1 VNARLTTGFAVAVLG
16 VVAILIVPLPPPLLD
31 ALLALNVFGS
41 ALVLLIS
48 LRVEEP
54 LEFSAFAPSLLLATL
69 FRLALD
75 VSATRLILT
84 DGHDPGGAGALIPA
98 FGAFVVRGNVVVGL
112 IVFAILITIQ
122 FVVIASGAQ
131 RVAEVC
137 ARFTLDAMPGKQMA
151 IDADLHAGMLDAES
165 ARRKRARVQR
175 EADFYAAMDGAGKFV
190 KGDAIAALVIVVL
203 NLLGGVLV
211 GTLYH
216 GMAPLEAVETFAI
229 LSIGNALLTTL
240 PAFLISTAMGLMVTR
255 VAGDGALGVDLAAQ
269 LLARPDV
276 LRVAAALVFALAF
289 VPAFPGPLFA
299 TMGIVAFGGAL
310 LAERQKRRIEASAR
324 AAGEQRRREAVRRP
338 ETAFGLIGV
347 DALAIDVG
355 ADLFPLLAPPNCDAL
370 LDRVADVRRA
380 LAAETGIVIPGVR
393 LRDDPLRDPR
403 TYALRVRDRAA
414 AEGIVRLDRL
424 IAVAAPEILERVGG
438 EPTTEPVYGLAA
450 RWIAYDDRERA
461 QAAGALTFDAI
472 SIVGSH
478 LAEVARTHA
487 AELFGRQE
495 LQTLVEHVRTFA
507 PTAVKDVGTDVL
519 PLAAAHRAFTHL
531 LRERVWPR
539 DPVAAFEALLDAAA
553 STRDPRELAEAARRA
568 LVPQQLRRDGV
579 RRLRPLIL
587 APDFEA
593 ELTQMWSPDGGLAPD
608 PVTALHVREA
618 LARYAADAACA
629 PHAIVVTAPLRPLLA
644 DFVERTTPAVGV
656 FAYAE
661 LPPELALEPVD
672 VLRTAA
678 GSAAADPVAVHV
690 PADQRARGG
699 RLRRHGGQ
707 REDRQGEG
715 GEEQTSHHD
724 HAFTQKQPYWL
735 QR

>member
-1 VNARLTTGFAVAVLG
+1 MSGKVTSAFAVAVLG
-16 VVAILIVPLPPPLLD
+16 VVAILIVPLAPPLLD

-84 DGHDPGGAGALIPA
+84 QGHEPGGAGALIPA
-98 FGAFVVRGNVVVGL
+98 FGQFVVRGNVIVGL

-122 FVVIASGAQ
+122 FVVIATGAQ

-151 IDADLHAGMLDAES
+151 IDADLHAGLLDADT

-190 KGDAIAALVIVVL
+190 KGDAVAALVIVVL
-203 NLLGGVLV
+203 NLLGGVVV
-211 GTLYH
+211 GAVYH
-216 GMAPLEAVETFAI
+216 GMAPLDAVETFAI

-240 PAFLISTAMGLMVTR
+240 PAFLLSTAMGLMVTR

-269 LLARPDV
+269 LLARPDA
-276 LRVAAALVFALAF
+276 LRVAAVLVFALAF
-289 VPAFPGPLFA
+289 VPSFPGPLFGTLGVA
-299 TMGIVAFGGAL
+299 AFGGAL
-310 LAERQKRRIEASAR
+310 LAERRLRVLAAQGQAER
-324 AAGEQRRREAVRRP
+324 AQRRREAVRRP
-338 ETAFGLIGV
+338 ETAFGLVGV

-355 ADLFPLLAPPNCDAL
+355 ADLYGLLAAPNCEAL

-380 LAAETGIVIPGVR
+380 LAAETGVVIPGVR

-403 TYALRVRDRAA
+403 TYALRVRDRVVG
-414 AEGIVRLDRL
+414 EGVVRLDRL
-424 IAVAAPEILERVGG
+424 VAVAAPEVLDRLGG

-450 RWIAYDDRERA
+450 RWIGEDGRERA
-461 QAAGALTFDAI
+461 QRLGALTFDAI

-478 LAEVARTHA
+478 LAEVARAHA

-495 LQTLVEHVRTFA
+495 FQTLVEHLRASV
-507 PTAVKDVGTDVL
+507 PSVVKDIGGDML
-519 PLAAAHRAFTHL
+519 PAGAAHRALVHL

-539 DPVAAFEALLDAAA
+539 DPVAVFEALVDAAA
-553 STRDPRELAEAARRA
+553 LTRDPRELAEAVRR
-568 LVPQQLRRDGV
+568 LVVPQQLRRDAIA
-579 RRLRPLIL
+579 RLRPLIL
-587 APDFEA
+587 APAFEA
-593 ELTQMWSPDGGLAPD
+593 ELARMWSAAGGLAPD
-608 PVTALHVREA
+608 PRTALAVREA
-618 LARYAADAACA
+618 VARYAADGACA

-644 DFVERTTPAVGV
+644 DFLERSTPGVAVY
-656 FAYAE
+656 AYAE
-661 LPPELALEPVD
+661 LPPELALEPVALVD
-672 VLRTAA
+672 APLHAA
-678 GSAAADPVAVHV
+678 
-690 PADQRARGG
+690 
-699 RLRRHGGQ
+699 
-707 REDRQGEG
+707 
-715 GEEQTSHHD
+715 
-724 HAFTQKQPYWL
+724 
-735 QR
+735 

>member
-1 VNARLTTGFAVAVLG
+1 VTGSRLASAFAVAVLG

-54 LEFSAFAPSLLLATL
+54 LEFSAFAPALLLATL
-69 FRLALD
+69 FRLSLD

-84 DGHDPGGAGALIPA
+84 QGHDPGGVGALIPA

-151 IDADLHAGMLDAES
+151 IDADLHAGLLDADL

-211 GTLYH
+211 GTVYH
-216 GMAPLEAVETFAI
+216 GMGPLEAIETFAI

-255 VAGDGALGVDLAAQ
+255 VAGDGALGADLAAQ

-276 LRVAAALVFALAF
+276 LRIAALLVLALAC

-299 TMGIVAFGGAL
+299 ALGFTALGGAQ
-310 LAERQKRRIEASAR
+310 LAHRHRRRVEDAAR
-324 AAGEQRRREAVRRP
+324 AANEQRRREAVRRP
-338 ETAFGLIGV
+338 ETAFGMVGV
-347 DALAIDVG
+347 DALAIEVG
-355 ADLFPLLAPPNCDAL
+355 ADLYPLLAAPNCDAL
-370 LDRVADVRRA
+370 LDRIADVRRA

-403 TYALRVRDRAA
+403 SYALRVRDRVVG
-414 AEGIVRLDRL
+414 EGVLRLEQL
-424 IAVAAPEILERVGG
+424 VAVAAPERLERIGG

-450 RWIAYDDRERA
+450 RWIAYEARERA
-461 QAAGALTFDAI
+461 LAAGALTFDAI
-472 SIVGSH
+472 SILGSH
-478 LAEVARTHA
+478 LAETARTHA

-495 LQTLVEHVRTFA
+495 FATLVEHLRASV
-507 PTAVKDVGTDVL
+507 PSVVKDVGEAL
-519 PLAAAHRAFTHL
+519 PIGAAHRAFVYL
-531 LRERVWPR
+531 LRERAWPH
-539 DPVAAFEALLDAAA
+539 DPVAVFEALVDAAA
-553 STRDPRELAEAARRA
+553 LTRDPRDLAEAARRA
-568 LVPQQLRRDGV
+568 IVPQQLRREGI
-579 RRLRPLIL
+579 RALRPLIL
-587 APDFEA
+587 APEFES
-593 ELTQMWSPDGGLAPD
+593 ELVRMWTPDGGLALD
-608 PVTALHVREA
+608 PRTAVNVRETI
-618 LARYAADAACA
+618 ARYATDASNA
-629 PHAIVVTAPLRPLLA
+629 PHAVVVTAPLRPLLA
-644 DFVERTTPAVGV
+644 EFMERTLPVVSIYA
-656 FAYAE
+656 FAE
-661 LPPELALEPVD
+661 LPPEVVLEP
-672 VLRTAA
+672 A
-678 GSAAADPVAVHV
+678 GIVGAPASERLSALPAV
-690 PADQRARGG
+690 
-699 RLRRHGGQ
+699 
-707 REDRQGEG
+707 
-715 GEEQTSHHD
+715 
-724 HAFTQKQPYWL
+724 QPIL
-735 QR
+735 AS

>member
-1 VNARLTTGFAVAVLG
+1 MKNRLTSAFAVAVLG

-84 DGHDPGGAGALIPA
+84 EGHDPGGVGALIPA
-98 FGAFVVRGNVVVGL
+98 FGQFVVRGNIVVGL

-151 IDADLHAGMLDAES
+151 IDADLHAGLLDADV

-190 KGDAIAALVIVVL
+190 KGDAVAALVIVAL
-203 NLLGGVLV
+203 NLLGGVVV

-216 GMAPLEAVETFAI
+216 GMSPLAALETFAI

-299 TMGIVAFGGAL
+299 SIGVVAFGGAL
-310 LAERQKRRIEASAR
+310 LAERQKRRVDAHAR
-324 AAGEQRRREAVRRP
+324 AAYEQRRREAVRRP
-338 ETAFGLIGV
+338 ETAFGLVGV

-355 ADLFPLLAPPNCDAL
+355 ADLYALLAPPNCETL

-403 TYALRVRDRAA
+403 TYALRVRDRVV
-414 AEGIVRLDRL
+414 AEGIVRLDQL
-424 IAVAAPEILERVGG
+424 IAVAAPEVLARIGG
-438 EPTTEPVYGLAA
+438 EPTIEPVYGLAA
-450 RWIAYDDRERA
+450 RWIAYDERDRA
-461 QAAGALTFDAI
+461 QNAGVLTFDAI
-472 SIVGSH
+472 SIIGSH
-478 LAEVARTHA
+478 LAEIARAHA

-495 LQTLVEHVRTFA
+495 FQTLVEHLRGLV
-507 PTAVKDVGTDVL
+507 PSVVKDVGGDVL
-519 PLAAAHRAFTHL
+519 PLAVAHRTFVYL
-531 LRERVWPR
+531 LRERAWPR
-539 DPVAAFEALLDAAA
+539 DPIAVFEALVDAATT
-553 STRDPRELAEAARRA
+553 TRDPRELAEAARRTI
-568 LVPQQLRRDGV
+568 VPQQLRRDGT
-579 RRLRPLIL
+579 RLLRPLIV
-587 APDFEA
+587 APAFEA
-593 ELTQMWSPDGGLAPD
+593 ELARMWSPDGGLAPD
-608 PVTALHVREA
+608 PATAVHVRGA
-618 LARYAADAACA
+618 IVRYAADESWA
-629 PHAIVVTAPLRPLLA
+629 PHAVVVTAPLRPLLA
-644 DFVERTTPAVGV
+644 EFLERTAPGLAVYA
-656 FAYAE
+656 FAE
-661 LPPELALEPVD
+661 LPPELALEPAGV
-672 VLRTAA
+672 VAA
-678 GSAAADPVAVHV
+678 PDPQLV
-690 PADQRARGG
+690 RGAT
-699 RLRRHGGQ
+699 
-707 REDRQGEG
+707 E
-715 GEEQTSHHD
+715 
-724 HAFTQKQPYWL
+724 AP
-735 QR
+735 

>member
-1 VNARLTTGFAVAVLG
+1 MTSKLTTAFAVAVLC

-84 DGHDPGGAGALIPA
+84 QGHDPGGAGALIPA
-98 FGAFVVRGNVVVGL
+98 FGQFVVRGNVVVGL
-112 IVFAILITIQ
+112 IVFAILILIQ

-151 IDADLHAGMLDAES
+151 IDADLHAGMLDAEL

-190 KGDAIAALVIVVL
+190 KGDAVAALVIVVL

-276 LRVAAALVFALAF
+276 LRVAAVLVFALAF
-289 VPAFPGPLFA
+289 VPSFPGPLFA
-299 TMGIVAFGGAL
+299 SLGIVAFGGAL
-310 LAERQKRRIEASAR
+310 LAERRKRFADAQLR
-324 AAGEQRRREAVRRP
+324 AVHEQRRREAVRRP
-338 ETAFGLIGV
+338 ETAFALVGV
-347 DALAIDVG
+347 DALSIDVG
-355 ADLFPLLAPPNCDAL
+355 AELYPLLAPPNSEAL

-403 TYALRVRDRAA
+403 TYAIRVRDRVAG
-414 AEGIVRLDRL
+414 EGMVRLDVL
-424 IAVAAPEILERVGG
+424 LAVGASEVLERVGG

-450 RWIAYDDRERA
+450 RRIPYAERERA
-461 QAAGALTFDAI
+461 QRAGALTFDAI
-472 SIVGSH
+472 SILGSH
-478 LAEVARTHA
+478 LAELARAHA

-495 LQTLVEHVRTFA
+495 FQTLVEHLRASV
-507 PTAVKDVGTDVL
+507 PSVVKDVGGDSL
-519 PLAAAHRAFTHL
+519 PVALAHRAFVHL
-531 LRERVWPR
+531 LRERAWPR
-539 DPVAAFEALLDAAA
+539 DPVAVFEAFADAAPA
-553 STRDPRELAEAARRA
+553 ARDPRELAEAARRTI
-568 LVPQQLRRDGV
+568 VPQQLRRDGV
-579 RRLRPLIL
+579 TRLRPLIL
-587 APDFEA
+587 APAFEA
-593 ELTQMWSPDGGLAPD
+593 ELARMWSHDGGLAPD
-608 PVTALHVREA
+608 PSTALALRESV
-618 LARYAADAACA
+618 ARHAADPACA

-644 DFVERTTPAVGV
+644 ELIERTAPGVAVYA
-656 FAYAE
+656 FAE
-661 LPPELALEPVD
+661 LPPEISLEPAGVVD
-672 VLRTAA
+672 GPPAVALR
-678 GSAAADPVAVHV
+678 
-690 PADQRARGG
+690 
-699 RLRRHGGQ
+699 
-707 REDRQGEG
+707 
-715 GEEQTSHHD
+715 
-724 HAFTQKQPYWL
+724 
-735 QR
+735 

>member
-1 VNARLTTGFAVAVLG
+1 VTSKLTTAFAVAVLG

-84 DGHDPGGAGALIPA
+84 EGHDPGGAGALIPA
-98 FGAFVVRGNVVVGL
+98 FGQFVVRGNVVVGL

-151 IDADLHAGMLDAES
+151 IDADLHAGMLDADL

-190 KGDAIAALVIVVL
+190 KGDAVAALVIVVL
-203 NLLGGVLV
+203 NLLGGILI

-276 LRVAAALVFALAF
+276 LRVAAVLVFALAF
-289 VPAFPGPLFA
+289 VPSFPGPLFA
-299 TMGIVAFGGAL
+299 SLGIAAFGGAL
-310 LAERQKRRIEASAR
+310 LAERQKRLADAQVR
-324 AAGEQRRREAVRRP
+324 AAREQSRREAVRRP
-338 ETAFGLIGV
+338 ENAFALVGV
-347 DALAIDVG
+347 DSLSIDVG
-355 ADLFPLLAPPNCDAL
+355 ANLYPLLAPPNAEAL

-403 TYALRVRDRAA
+403 TYAIRVRDRVAG
-414 AEGIVRLDRL
+414 EGVVRLDAL
-424 IAVAAPEILERVGG
+424 LAVGGNDALERIGG
-438 EPTTEPVYGLAA
+438 EATVEPVYGLAA
-450 RWIAYDDRERA
+450 RWIGYDERERA
-461 QAAGALTFDAI
+461 QNAGALTFDAI

-478 LAEVARTHA
+478 LAELARTHA

-495 LQTLVEHVRTFA
+495 FQTLVEHLRASVPSVVR
-507 PTAVKDVGTDVL
+507 DVGSDAL
-519 PLAAAHRAFTHL
+519 PVALAHRAFVYL
-531 LRERVWPR
+531 LRERAWPR
-539 DPVAAFEALLDAAA
+539 DPIAVFEAFADASATA
-553 STRDPRELAEAARRA
+553 RDARELAEAARRVI
-568 LVPQQLRRDGV
+568 VPQQLRHEAV
-579 RRLRPLIL
+579 ARLRPLII
-587 APDFEA
+587 APAFEA
-593 ELTQMWSPDGGLAPD
+593 ELARMWSHDGGLAPD
-608 PVTALHVREA
+608 PSTALRLRESIA
-618 LARYAADAACA
+618 LYATDATCA
-629 PHAIVVTAPLRPLLA
+629 PHAIVVTAPLRALLA
-644 DFVERTTPAVGV
+644 EFVERIAPGVAVY
-656 FAYAE
+656 AYAE
-661 LPPELALEPVD
+661 LPPELALEPSG
-672 VLRTAA
+672 VLEALPPESGNGAKAA
-678 GSAAADPVAVHV
+678 
-690 PADQRARGG
+690 
-699 RLRRHGGQ
+699 
-707 REDRQGEG
+707 
-715 GEEQTSHHD
+715 
-724 HAFTQKQPYWL
+724 
-735 QR
+735 

>member
-1 VNARLTTGFAVAVLG
+1 VNGRLTTAFAVAVLG

-84 DGHDPGGAGALIPA
+84 EGHDPGGVGALIPA
-98 FGAFVVRGNVVVGL
+98 FGQFVVRGNVVVGL

-151 IDADLHAGMLDAES
+151 IDADLHAGMLDADI

-216 GMAPLEAVETFAI
+216 GMAPFEAMETFAI

-276 LRVAAALVFALAF
+276 LRVAAVLVFALAF
-289 VPAFPGPLFA
+289 VPSFPGPLFG
-299 TMGIVAFGGAL
+299 TLGVVAFGGAL
-310 LAERQKRRIEASAR
+310 LAEREKRRVDAQVR
-324 AAGEQRRREAVRRP
+324 AEHEQRRREAVRRP
-338 ETAFGLIGV
+338 ETAFGLVGV
-347 DALAIDVG
+347 DALSVDVG
-355 ADLFPLLAPPNCDAL
+355 ADLYPLLAAPNCEAL

-380 LAAETGIVIPGVR
+380 LAAETGLVIPGVR
-393 LRDDPLRDPR
+393 LRDDPLREPA
-403 TYALRVRDRAA
+403 TYALRVRDRLV
-414 AEGIVRLDRL
+414 AEGTLRLDRL
-424 IAVAAPEILERVGG
+424 IAVAAPDVLDRIGG

-450 RWIAYDDRERA
+450 RWIDYEDRQRA
-461 QAAGALTFDAI
+461 EKAGALAFDAI
-472 SIVGSH
+472 SIIGSH
-478 LAEVARTHA
+478 LAEVARAHA
-487 AELFGRQE
+487 AQLFGRQE
-495 LQTLVEHVRTFA
+495 FQTLVEHLRASV
-507 PTAVKDVGTDVL
+507 PSVVKDVGGDAL
-519 PLAAAHRAFTHL
+519 PIAAAHRALVHL

-539 DPVAAFEALLDAAA
+539 DPIAVFEALVDASAT
-553 STRDPRELAEAARRA
+553 TRDPRELAEAARRA
-568 LVPQQLRRDGV
+568 IVPQQLRRDGTQ
-579 RRLRPLIL
+579 RLRPLIL
-587 APDFEA
+587 APQLES
-593 ELTQMWSPDGGLAPD
+593 ELVRMWSAAGGLAPD
-608 PVTALHVREA
+608 PRTALHLRETV
-618 LARYAADAACA
+618 ARYAAEPSHA
-629 PHAIVVTAPLRPLLA
+629 PHAIVVTGPLRPLLA
-644 DFVERTTPAVGV
+644 EFLERTLPGVAVY
-656 FAYAE
+656 AYAE
-661 LPPELALEPVD
+661 LPPEVALEPVG
-672 VLRTAA
+672 LLEE
-678 GSAAADPVAVHV
+678 PVSV
-690 PADQRARGG
+690 
-699 RLRRHGGQ
+699 
-707 REDRQGEG
+707 
-715 GEEQTSHHD
+715 
-724 HAFTQKQPYWL
+724 
-735 QR
+735 